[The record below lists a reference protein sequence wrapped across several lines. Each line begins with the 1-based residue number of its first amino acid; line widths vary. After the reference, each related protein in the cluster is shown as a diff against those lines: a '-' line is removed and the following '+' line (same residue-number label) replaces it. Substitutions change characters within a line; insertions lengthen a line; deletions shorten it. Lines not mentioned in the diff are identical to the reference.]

1 MCAAGPSAMPDTKK
15 SKKRKLTVQQGEEED
30 PRFRTQLTD
39 SRFQVDSK
47 DDPQFDG
54 DHLKTAVG
62 GEEEDGSVQQDV
74 SVDVDGGSGNHVF
87 QKASPIATKKKG
99 VKPKKK
105 GVVYLSSLPPFMKHE
120 KVRHLLSLHG
130 TITKMYL
137 VPEDNFARGKRSKAG
152 GNRKTKYVE
161 GWVEFAS
168 KSVAK
173 TVAVTLNQQRVTSKK
188 GDHFYDDTWNIKFL
202 KHFKWQHLTE
212 KLAYEKRVR
221 AKKLQAEIAQSKREN
236 DVYLEKVVQA
246 KKIDAISERKKRKR
260 DETDTSGALGSNEG
274 APATKSGADGH
285 VVVRRFRQRQPMAKS
300 SGGNSKNVDASLLS
314 MIVGSKKK

>member
-1 MCAAGPSAMPDTKK
+1 MPSQKK
-15 SKKRKLTVQQGEEED
+15 SKKRKLTAPSGQQGQEDD

-47 DDPQFDG
+47 DPQFDG
-54 DHLKTAVG
+54 DHEHKSPISADG
-62 GEEEDGSVQQDV
+62 GEEDGIVEQDV
-74 SVDVDGGSGNHVF
+74 SVDVEGSGSQAL
-87 QKASPIATKKKG
+87 QKASRIATKKD
-99 VKPKKK
+99 VKLKKK

-120 KVRHLLSLHG
+120 KVRHLLGLHG

-137 VPEDNFARGKRSKAG
+137 VPEDKFARGKRSKAG

-221 AKKLQAEIAQSKREN
+221 AKKLQAEIAQGKREN

-260 DETDTSGALGSNEG
+260 VETDTGGAPASNEG

-300 SGGNSKNVDASLLS
+300 SGGTSKNVDASLLS